1 MGRPRERSSRERS
14 SAGKMPP
21 AVTKGSLSIT
31 LLAAALCG
39 GCGSSTAKPVDG
51 GTGDHVSDNL
61 LVGTIDPSAGV
72 PVCITAPLML
82 VGGQAQCTVVQH
94 LAGDGG
100 VTSTTLQS
108 CDTTGQGPCWA
119 LVTSPT
125 TCPGGGLSFAIA
137 LDPNAPTPD
146 PKNLSYGYSCALST

>member
-1 MGRPRERSSRERS
+1 MSLILATR
-14 SAGKMPP
+14 K
-21 AVTKGSLSIT
+21 LSIA

-39 GCGSSTAKPVDG
+39 GCGSSTAKVVDG
-51 GTGDHVSDNL
+51 GAVDHHMADNL
-61 LVGTIDPSAGV
+61 LVGTINSTGG

-100 VTSTTLQS
+100 VTTTALSS
-108 CDTTGQGPCWA
+108 CDSVGQGPCWS

-125 TCPGGGLSFAIA
+125 SCPDGGLSFTFEV
-137 LDPNAPTPD
+137 DPATPNPG
-146 PKNLSYGYSCALST
+146 PKSLSYDYSCALSN